1 MFSHPFPNAFGID
14 ISDLSIKIVQLRNAS
29 RTRKGTSYEVM
40 KFRSIELP
48 PGLIVN
54 GKIQEPEKVRKYIK
68 HLLRGRPGEEK
79 KIKGL
84 WCVASLPETQSFIK
98 VITLPKPPE
107 DITEEDIITIAKKHI
122 PFDEED
128 SFFDWQ
134 LIPNQKTTDEPKT
147 NILIAAIPQDIAKN
161 YTFLLESLGLGVIS
175 LEVESLAIA
184 RSLITAKKEYINE
197 ARAILDLGATH
208 SSLIIHDNNL
218 IQFSISLPYS
228 GELITTALSQRL
240 QIERSEAEKKKK
252 KYGLFYSKLDK
263 QGKKAWS
270 IIAEQTNTLIKDIEK
285 ALKFYYSHFPNSHKI
300 TKIILCGGA
309 SNMKRLDT
317 VLSEKLK
324 IECIH
329 GHPWKNLAYHKKI
342 NITKQKSTGYATS
355 IGLALRAA
363 DNPFFKQDVI

>member
-29 RTRKGTSYEVM
+29 RHRKGASYEVVT
-40 KFRSIELP
+40 FRSIELP

-54 GKIQEPEKVRKYIK
+54 GEIQEPEKVRKYIK
-68 HLLRGRPGEEK
+68 HILGGKHGEEK

-98 VITLPKPPE
+98 LITLPKPPT
-107 DITEEDIITIAKKHI
+107 DIIEEDIITIAKKHI

-134 LIPNQKTTDEPKT
+134 IIPHTSNANKSKT
-147 NILIAAIPQDIAKN
+147 NILIAAIPQHIARN

-175 LEVESLAIA
+175 LEVESIAIA
-184 RSLITAKKEYINE
+184 RSLITAKKEYLNE
-197 ARAILDLGATH
+197 ARALLDLGATH
-208 SSLIIHDNNL
+208 SSLIIYDNDL

-240 QIERSEAEKKKK
+240 QIERNEAEKKKK
-252 KYGLFYSKLDK
+252 KYGLFYSKSDK
-263 QGKKAWS
+263 QGKKTWS
-270 IIAEQTNTLIKDIEK
+270 IIAEQTNILIKDIEK
-285 ALKFYYSHFPNSHKI
+285 AIKFYYSHFPNSHKI
-300 TKIILCGGA
+300 TKITMCGGA
-309 SNMKRLDT
+309 SNMKRLDII
-317 VLSEKLK
+317 LSEKLK
-324 IECIH
+324 IDCVH
-329 GHPWKNLAYHKKI
+329 GHPWKNLAYHKQI
-342 NITKQKSTGYATS
+342 NITKQKSTGYATA

-363 DNPFFKQDVI
+363 DNPFFKRDII